1 MAKNTTKNMS
11 LADIATE
18 EQKLKAQLEALAT
31 ARQAQETAAREKVA
45 NQVRE
50 LPKLLGV
57 GSLADVINLVRQV
70 EKGTL
75 GKLATDASRTYVRLT
90 DEQRKEIAAELG
102 KGVQASVLVVKYGVS
117 APTIQAIKKEAGLV
131 KSYAPREAAP
141 ATETAPAAPAVAAAS

>member
-1 MAKNTTKNMS
+1 MAKNTATKNMS

-31 ARQAQETAAREKVA
+31 ARQAQETAAREKIA

-50 LPKLLGV
+50 LPKMLGV

-75 GKLATDASRTYVRLT
+75 GKLATDASRSYVRLT
-90 DEQRKEIAAELG
+90 DEQKKEIVAKLKNG
-102 KGVQASVLVVKYGVS
+102 IQASVLVVEYGVS
-117 APTIQAIKKEAGLV
+117 APTIQAIKKDAGLV
-131 KSYAPREAAP
+131 RSYAPREAAAAP
-141 ATETAPAAPAVAAAS
+141 ATETVAVPAAS